1 MEESKE
7 QKTLARSYL
16 HDISLDHILGKNDH
30 PRKTKIICTLG
41 YFQSPLIHQFLT

>member
-7 QKTLARSYL
+7 KKAIAHSFL
-16 HDISLDHILGKNDH
+16 HDISLDHILGTNNL

-41 YFQSPLIHQFLT
+41 Y

>member
-7 QKTLARSYL
+7 KKALAHSYL

-41 YFQSPLIHQFLT
+41 Y